1 MRWQVSPGEK
11 PFIPVKHF
19 LLLLGAFAAFA
30 TAFMLV
36 YTAGLPDRAEFTG
49 QVVPGQL
56 PIAPEINAVA
66 PLFQLSELNG
76 EIIRLS
82 DLHGVPVIIN
92 FWATWCEP
100 CRVEM
105 SILQAL
111 YETQKDKGLRILAVN
126 LGETDDKIRDWQTML
141 GLTYD
146 MLVDEQQTVAALY
159 RLRGQPSTYIISP
172 NGIITSIFYGPASES
187 ALTSAL
193 RMQ

>member
-1 MRWQVSPGEK
+1 
-11 PFIPVKHF
+11 
-19 LLLLGAFAAFA
+19 
-30 TAFMLV
+30 
-36 YTAGLPDRAEFTG
+36 
-49 QVVPGQL
+49 
-56 PIAPEINAVA
+56 
-66 PLFQLSELNG
+66 
-76 EIIRLS
+76 
-82 DLHGVPVIIN
+82 
-92 FWATWCEP
+92 
-100 CRVEM
+100 M